1 MFFYRKGAEA
11 QRVLIG
17 LLRIGSVV
25 FYHKGAKMQ
34 RGISRLGANKF
45 SLLIVRQFMPKPV

>member
-34 RGISRLGANKF
+34 RGISGLSVNKF
-45 SLLIVRQFMPKPV
+45 SLLFVRQFMPKPV